1 MTDDLALAEE
11 RLRAVLT
18 ARAADIPAK
27 DLHDRVLRRARRR
40 RITVVAVSAIA
51 VAVVAAGV
59 PAALAAVRSDPAPP
73 PDPTAKPIPAPYRCA
88 RLTTPPAAVPGL
100 PAQRDVAG
108 SLGDDPAAV
117 VAIARAAWGPLS
129 QQANGAMDP
138 ALTRV
143 QVAHRA
149 QDGWIVGLATG
160 HDRTGRLLSD
170 VPVVGPDL
178 DHVTGLSNGWFEDT
192 KPTHQRFASGDAF
205 AQILDCG
212 PPRVLAVVPHGAS
225 AEATWTAGIAADGT
239 VEQQTSPL
247 TPGPDGL
254 AVTTLSAPPTVTVTV
269 RVHRGDQ
276 RLATSAFVGP
286 DAPKGPSRAEMA
298 RKLLSAPGNLADRK
312 NKVGLV
318 DQAYRVYLPVPQR
331 DARVLWAGQG
341 AENVQAAVAVTTL
354 PSGAQFL
361 WGSTVTWDRG
371 QSGVEGFDAVVAAGA
386 LDRTAYRLQP
396 SQGAVLPGRTRPQGI
411 FFTGTRRVE
420 ITSGGKTR
428 TETVTG
434 GLMVDET
441 ATVVVRDTD
450 GTPLPLVDVRTDLPR
465 TPCPRF

>member
-1 MTDDLALAEE
+1 
-11 RLRAVLT
+11 
-18 ARAADIPAK
+18 
-27 DLHDRVLRRARRR
+27 
-40 RITVVAVSAIA
+40 
-51 VAVVAAGV
+51 
-59 PAALAAVRSDPAPP
+59 
-73 PDPTAKPIPAPYRCA
+73 
-88 RLTTPPAAVPGL
+88 
-100 PAQRDVAG
+100 
-108 SLGDDPAAV
+108 
-117 VAIARAAWGPLS
+117 
-129 QQANGAMDP
+129 
-138 ALTRV
+138 
-143 QVAHRA
+143 
-149 QDGWIVGLATG
+149 
-160 HDRTGRLLSD
+160 
-170 VPVVGPDL
+170 
-178 DHVTGLSNGWFEDT
+178 
-192 KPTHQRFASGDAF
+192 
-205 AQILDCG
+205 
-212 PPRVLAVVPHGAS
+212 
-225 AEATWTAGIAADGT
+225 
-239 VEQQTSPL
+239 
-247 TPGPDGL
+247 L

-318 DQAYRVYLPVPQR
+318 DQAHRVYLPVPQR

-441 ATVVVRDTD
+441 ATVVVRDMD
-450 GTPLPLVDVRTDLPR
+450 GTPLPLVDVRTDLPQV
-465 TPCPRF
+465 PYPQF